1 MTSDGRKGLVFS
13 YNVCNLPKEVT
24 SSASGSLT
32 YTYLPFG
39 TRSAGTAVLA
49 SNRFRLG
56 GKESQ
61 TFGSLDLGKVD
72 FGARMYDPFTAR
84 WTTAD
89 PLAAKYS
96 SMSPYNYCGGNP
108 ANIVDPSGEDIWI
121 WYNENGE
128 LKSFL

>member
-1 MTSDGRKGLVFS
+1 M
-13 YNVCNLPKEVT
+13 T

-32 YTYLPFG
+32 YTYLSDG
-39 TRSAGTAVLA
+39 SA
-49 SNRFRLG
+49 

-61 TFGSLDLGKVD
+61 A

-89 PLAAKYS
+89 PLAAKYD

-108 ANIVDPSGEDIWI
+108 VFFEDPSGMSPVYSSDGAFLGTDDEGLKGKYIVMDASWI
-121 WYNENGE
+121 WANT
-128 LKSFL
+128 KISATRPRVFLSASSRKRLRDGRS